1 MSRSDLT
8 TSIDRYEAELGRQFG
23 AALRR
28 DDLDLK
34 HEKMRRNAFLFLRA
48 TCWRW
53 AECAAALCPDLMAAP
68 VAASVGD
75 AHAGNFGLWRDAQF
89 RLVWGINDY
98 DEAARLPYALD
109 LVRLCASILVA
120 DDAQDAGDVA
130 GIALDSYATALRTPQ
145 PVVLEGGTGWLRDL
159 FEAKNDDRVEFW
171 NKLRDAPPAPVE
183 PPEFEAL
190 LLAALPDE
198 LSDRKIAPRTAGASG
213 LGRPR
218 FAASGIHRGG
228 PVAAE
233 VKGVMPSC
241 WVMGR
246 EAGLAQRMATGQ
258 YRSPDPTLV
267 HGPGHVVRRLS
278 PNNRKLDFDEI
289 ARSRRNKLVAAMAA
303 ELAAVHAAD
312 ADTDAIQRD
321 LHRQPEGWL
330 AATAQAVAG
339 WTVEEW
345 HSYR

>member
-1 MSRSDLT
+1 MSPPDLT
-8 TSIDRYEAELGRQFG
+8 TSIDRYEAGLRAHFG
-23 AALRR
+23 TAFRPE
-28 DDLDLK
+28 DLDLK
-34 HEKMRRNAFLFLRA
+34 HDKMRRSAFLFLRA

-53 AECAAALCPDLMAAP
+53 AECAAVLCPDLMGAP
-68 VAASVGD
+68 SVASVGD

-120 DDAQDAGDVA
+120 DDGLDAGQVA
-130 GIALDSYATALRTPQ
+130 DTLLDSYAEALTAPQ
-145 PVVLEGGTGWLRDL
+145 PIVLEGDRLWLRDL
-159 FEAKNDDRVEFW
+159 FEATNDDRIKYW
-171 NKLRDAPPAPVE
+171 NKLRDAQPAPVE
-183 PPEFEAL
+183 PPEFEAP

-198 LSDRKIAPRTAGASG
+198 LSDRKIAPRAAGAGS

-233 VKGVMPSC
+233 IKGVMPSC
-241 WVMGR
+241 WVAGR

-258 YRSPDPTLV
+258 HRSPDPTLV
-267 HGPGHVVRRLS
+267 YGTGHAVRWLS
-278 PNNRKLDFDEI
+278 PNDRKLDFDEL
-289 ARSRRNKLVAAMAA
+289 AKSHRDKLVATMAA

-312 ADTDAIQRD
+312 ADVHAIHRH
-321 LHRQPEGWL
+321 LRRQPEGWL
-330 AATAQAVAG
+330 AGAAQTGAD
-339 WTVEEW
+339 WTVKEW